1 MAGPIS
7 KARTTCQSEDMADT
21 ASVDTAEAPTVGLPS
36 SGAVPGPAALLD
48 YVAMMR
54 LDHATKHIFI
64 LPGLMLALLL
74 RGGAAKLALWPIAA
88 GFLTALLIASANYV
102 INEWLDRESDAHH
115 PTKSARPAVRR
126 RIDGRVV
133 WLQWV
138 LLTLAGV
145 AIAASASRVM
155 AVIAMAF
162 AGQGVIYNVRPLRS
176 KDYPYLDVITESV
189 NNPLRLLLGWAMVDP
204 TSLPPS
210 SLIIGYWSG
219 GAFLMGAKRL
229 SEYREIVAAHGKAL
243 LVRYRKS
250 FARYNEISLLCSCFV
265 YALFCAMC
273 LAIFFIKYRVEYI
286 LVLPAIALLFGKYLA
301 MSLRPASITQRP
313 ERLFGDPGLMAIVVA
328 VVAIFAL
335 CTFVSIPAL
344 APLTAQRFI
353 ALPQ

>member
-1 MAGPIS
+1 
-7 KARTTCQSEDMADT
+7 MADT
-21 ASVDTAEAPTVGLPS
+21 APADTVESRAAGAPST
-36 SGAVPGPAALLD
+36 GAVPGPAALRD

-64 LPGLMLALLL
+64 VPGLMLALLL
-74 RGGAAKLALWPIAA
+74 RGGTARLAVWPILA
-88 GFLTALLIASANYV
+88 GVITALLIASANYV

-115 PTKSARPAVRR
+115 PTKSGRPAVRR
-126 RIDGRVV
+126 RMDGRVV
-133 WLQWV
+133 WLQW
-138 LLTLAGV
+138 LILTLAGV
-145 AIAASASRVM
+145 AIAGSASRVM
-155 AVIAMAF
+155 AVIAIAF
-162 AGQGVIYNVRPLRS
+162 ASQGVIYNVRPLRS

-210 SLIIGYWSG
+210 SLIIGYWFG

-250 FARYNEISLLCSCFV
+250 FARYNEVSLLSSCFV
-265 YALFCAMC
+265 YALFCVMC
-273 LAIFFIKYRVEYI
+273 MAIFFIKYRVEYV
-286 LVLPAIALLFGKYLA
+286 LVLPVIALLFGKYLA

-313 ERLFGDPGLMAIVVA
+313 EQLFGDRGLMGIVA
-328 VVAIFAL
+328 AAVAIFAL
-335 CTFVSIPAL
+335 CTFVSVPSL

-353 ALPQ
+353 ALPP